1 MELKMRVKKK
11 NMKKVTGAEFT
22 SSGDVVDGLK
32 PVVPIEI
39 CPSGGVWIDGR
50 GESYKHGVVEKI
62 N

>member
-1 MELKMRVKKK
+1 MRVKKK
-11 NMKKVTGAEFT
+11 NEKVTGAEFT

-39 CPSGGVWIDGR
+39 CPSGGVWIDG